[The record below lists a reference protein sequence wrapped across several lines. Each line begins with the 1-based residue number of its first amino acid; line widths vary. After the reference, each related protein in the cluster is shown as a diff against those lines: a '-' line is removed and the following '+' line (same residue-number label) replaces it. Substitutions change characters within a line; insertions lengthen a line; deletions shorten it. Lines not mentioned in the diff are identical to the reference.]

1 MAKGIP
7 TSSCTPCIDCS
18 HQHILVPALTSSCT
32 PRVDCSHA
40 DICTSRFDILH
51 TSPCTPY
58 VDCSPV
64 ARIVLVESTIR
75 LHPALRSSPA
85 HACIP
90 TTSLAGTT
98 CHFACT
104 PFVTCSR
111 LGQPRVDDDV
121 TSPCTPFITCSRGQ
135 HSDLALGALWA
146 SPCTPFVTCSRSSRG
161 TRAKGETPTS
171 PCTQFVT
178 CSRCGSAT
186 VRWPS
191 W

>member
-85 HACIP
+85 HARPEQPSQIQTL
-90 TTSLAGTT
+90 TTWFARSDNYSPQRAVENGGVQVSGEPELLRTLTYSSFASGAG
-98 CHFACT
+98 AY
-104 PFVTCSR
+104 PVT
-111 LGQPRVDDDV
+111 
-121 TSPCTPFITCSRGQ
+121 
-135 HSDLALGALWA
+135 LALA
-146 SPCTPFVTCSRSSRG
+146 V
-161 TRAKGETPTS
+161 
-171 PCTQFVT
+171 
-178 CSRCGSAT
+178 
-186 VRWPS
+186 
-191 W
+191 